1 MLSNLD
7 VNRGNLQNPE
17 ENSIR
22 GKTVVILGSV
32 PGTGSTTAALLAEQ
46 GAKVYLAAKNQID
59 LRSVLIETLLAGN
72 VDGADA
78 DLSSAEGVS
87 CFFKLAKERLGH
99 IDVVVDFLGIET
111 ERTAELEKTR
121 WLCTQEAISHM
132 QEQGKGQIINV
143 GTVPAAGAE
152 NAPSIPVTGRLA
164 EGGPS
169 LSGAGAAL
177 AGAALRRKAKKM
189 GVRITRIQAGAA
201 ARNPEAAATLLGAD
215 DIARCVYE
223 SLVRPFG
230 ADVIHLQ
237 GHFAG

>member
-1 MLSNLD
+1 MLSN
-7 VNRGNLQNPE
+7 VEGNYGNLHYPE

-22 GKTVVILGSV
+22 GKRVVILGSV

-46 GAKVYLAAKNQID
+46 GAKVFLAAKDQAD
-59 LRSVLIETLLAGN
+59 LKSVLVETLLAGN
-72 VDGADA
+72 IDGAAA

-87 CFFKLAKERLGH
+87 SFFKLAKERLEY

-111 ERTAELEKTR
+111 GHTAELEKTR
-121 WLCTQEAISHM
+121 WLCTREAITHM

-143 GTVPAAGAE
+143 GTVPAAGLE
-152 NAPSIPVTGRLA
+152 NLPAIPVTGRLA
-164 EGGPS
+164 RGESS
-169 LSGAGAAL
+169 LSG

-189 GVRITRIQAGAA
+189 GIRITRIQAGAPA
-201 ARNPEAAATLLGAD
+201 ARNPESAAALLGAG

-223 SLVRPFG
+223 SLIRPFS
-230 ADVIHLQ
+230 ADVIYLR